1 MASDA
6 KTGKVNWYQAIA
18 EVALIIIGILG
29 ALAVDSWWDERA
41 EREAEIDYLES
52 LRTDFI
58 STRLSLSNEIEVE
71 KRILGIG
78 REIHTNIATGV
89 SQLSTEELVNKIS
102 DFYWFSAWEWEP
114 VTATYDELIGSGHLE
129 YIQNQALRISLG
141 QFRHLV
147 SQLNDYRE
155 TQISEWQLSHRPFV
169 YEHLIVS
176 DMNWIG
182 DYHPVSPFTNDVSKL
197 ESKQFWNLV
206 SDWMVSHNTM
216 LWRYQKAIE
225 NCDEIIGI
233 IDSELA
239 TKTDKTQ

>member
-1 MASDA
+1 MTSKA

-18 EVALIIIGILG
+18 EVALIILGILG
-29 ALAVDSWWDERA
+29 ALAVDSWWDERSQQG
-41 EREAEIDYLES
+41 AEIDYLKS

-58 STRLSLSNEIEVE
+58 STRLSLSEEIEVE

-78 REIHTNIATGV
+78 KEIHANIATGL
-89 SQLSTEELVNKIS
+89 SQISTEELVNKIS

-129 YIQNQALRISLG
+129 YIQNKSLRIGLA

-147 SQLNDYRE
+147 GQLNDYRE
-155 TQISEWQLSHRPFV
+155 TQISTWQMTHRPFF

-176 DMNWIG
+176 DMDWTG
-182 DYHPVSPFTNDVSKL
+182 DYRPVSPFKNDVSEL

-216 LWRYQKAIE
+216 LWRYQKALE
-225 NCDEIIGI
+225 SCDKIIAI

-239 TKTDKTQ
+239 TKADETQ